1 LRGGGRP
8 RLRGQMPKG
17 RRGLWYWGNSYAV
30 TKNNGN
36 NVAVAPNV
44 FLDAEGI
51 IHEKRHHNMGQLLSY
66 CHNFFEQS
74 SHQLV
79 PQIFNNADTQS
90 PS

>member
-1 LRGGGRP
+1 MCEMQITIFSPARSKGEKYLHFRV
-8 RLRGQMPKG
+8 GQIAK
-17 RRGLWYWGNSYAV
+17 
-30 TKNNGN
+30 KNNGN
-36 NVAVAPNV
+36 NVAVTPNV

-51 IHEKRHHNMGQLLSY
+51 IREKRHHNMGQLLSY
-66 CHNFFEQS
+66 CHIFFEQS